1 MASVLFCLRRMI
13 RSTQAS
19 KAVPSEKA
27 AMADIATWSAM
38 KDKDVT
44 HR

>member
-13 RSTQAS
+13 RSTHAS
-19 KAVPSEKA
+19 RAVPSEKA
-27 AMADIATWSAM
+27 AIADIATWSAM
-38 KDKDVT
+38 KDKGET